1 MSWSGK
7 LIGGGIGYMFG
18 GPIGAVIGGLIGN
31 KFDQSDKRQQSR
43 PELDEREKLDM
54 MFFTT
59 TFSMLAKFAQADG
72 AVTRSEINVV
82 DNFIKKDLQLDKEA
96 RELAIKIFDEAKRN
110 QDSFEDFAE
119 QFYDYFK
126 EQESILVSMLDLLM
140 RVAVADNNLHK
151 QERKY
156 LRKVKQIFNI
166 NDSQYK
172 SIKARYTQ
180 EENQEENMDKYY
192 KILEVSP
199 EANMSEVKR
208 KYREKVKEFHPDNI
222 INKGL
227 SEEFV
232 DFAEEKFKE
241 IQEAYEM
248 IKKKK
253 AS

>member
-1 MSWSGK
+1 MSWKGK
-7 LIGGGIGYMFG
+7 LIGGSIGYMFG

-31 KFDQSDKRQQSR
+31 KFDQNNKKQQTR
-43 PELDEREKLDM
+43 PKLNEREKLDM

-72 AVTRSEINVV
+72 AVTKSEIKVV
-82 DNFIKKDLQLDKEA
+82 DDFIKNDLQLDEET
-96 RELAIKIFDEAKRN
+96 RELAINIFDEAKRN
-110 QDSFEDFAE
+110 QDTFEKFADQFYNYFED
-119 QFYDYFK
+119 
-126 EQESILVSMLDLLM
+126 QESILISMLDLLM
-140 RVAVADNNLHK
+140 RVAAADDNFHK

-156 LRKVKQIFNI
+156 LQKVKDIFAI
-166 NDSQYK
+166 NDSQYE
-172 SIKARYTQ
+172 SIKARYIQ
-180 EENQEENMDKYY
+180 EDNMDKYY

-199 EANMSEVKR
+199 EASMSEVKR
-208 KYREKVKEFHPDNI
+208 KYRKKVKEFHPDNI

-241 IQEAYEM
+241 IQKAYEM
-248 IKKKK
+248 IKEKKK